1 MNPNMDVVTHW
12 KSGAD
17 LKASVGWAY
26 YAIGISWVGLAA
38 DLPSEGL
45 FSLLHDRMHL
55 EQEGHLSGNQENR
68 PHLKTL
74 A

>member
-1 MNPNMDVVTHW
+1 MNPNLEVVIHW
-12 KSGAD
+12 KSGTD
-17 LKASVGWAY
+17 LKVSLGWAY
-26 YAIGISWVGLAA
+26 FAIGISWVGLAE

-45 FSLLHDRMHL
+45 LSLLHL
-55 EQEGHLSGNQENR
+55 GQEGDLSCNPENQ

>member
-1 MNPNMDVVTHW
+1 MVIHW
-12 KSGAD
+12 KSGTD
-17 LKASVGWAY
+17 LKASPGWAY
-26 YAIGISWVGLAA
+26 YAVGISWVGLAE

-45 FSLLHDRMHL
+45 FSLLHL
-55 EQEGHLSGNQENR
+55 GQEGELSGSPENQ